1 MNLVQKVWKIVVQV
15 ASERVV
21 IIHNFHLLKKKK
33 KKREIN
39 LFSFSSFIDHQI
51 KN

>member
-33 KKREIN
+33 KREIN